1 MDKHEFKNSIYLEI
15 ASIGKALAN
24 PYRLRILNLLSQ
36 DHYSVEQI
44 ANEIGVSI
52 ANASQHLQGL
62 KKVKLLKTTK
72 KGHYIIYSLTN
83 NNVYTLW
90 NALQSFSLQNSLEV
104 KATLENFTRE
114 NFSKVKTIKADEI
127 IANNNLNDLYFLDVR
142 PKKEFDK
149 EAIAN
154 AKSIPIEHLI
164 ENLRQLPKN
173 RQIVVYCRGPLCV
186 FADEAVQYLQE
197 SGYDAIRLK
206 EEVLA
211 WKQKGLP
218 VT

>member
-1 MDKHEFKNSIYLEI
+1 MNKQEFKNSIYQEI
-15 ASIGKALAN
+15 ASVAKALAN
-24 PYRLRILNLLSQ
+24 PYRLRILNLISQ
-36 DHYSVEQI
+36 DDYSVEQI
-44 ANEIGVSI
+44 ADEIGVSI
-52 ANASQHLQGL
+52 ANASQHLQVL

-72 KGHYIIYSLTN
+72 KGHYVIYSLTN

-90 NALQSFSLQNSLEV
+90 NALQSFSLENSIEV
-104 KATLENFTRE
+104 QATLHKFKQEKFK
-114 NFSKVKTIKADEI
+114 KVSTINAEDI
-127 IANNNLNDLYFLDVR
+127 IANNNFNDLYFLDVR

-154 AKSIPIEHLI
+154 AKSIPIELLKD
-164 ENLRQLPKN
+164 NLTQLPNN

-197 SGYDAIRLK
+197 NGYDAIRLQ
-206 EEVLA
+206 EEVLE

-218 VT
+218 VN